1 MLIERKTSIAA
12 MNSSPSAYLNSA
24 FLTPLSLS
32 ALWPIWT
39 TSSCSTWPTSTSPMP
54 SGSQNISSSAN
65 GSTVWKSPFSYTMA
79 GLLHSSMVVQTLKPK
94 LMPVAPGISRLLPSR
109 MPM

>member
-1 MLIERKTSIAA
+1 
-12 MNSSPSAYLNSA
+12 
-24 FLTPLSLS
+24 
-32 ALWPIWT
+32 
-39 TSSCSTWPTSTSPMP
+39 MP

-65 GSTVWKSPFSYTMA
+65 GSTVWKSPFSNTIA

-94 LMPVAPGISRLLPSR
+94 LMPAAPGISRLLPSR